1 MFRWR
6 FRKDRKLF
14 AMSDVARDVARGLD
28 KTLLNLRDSTLG
40 KTVSVSAVFLLL
52 SFQQS

>member
-14 AMSDVARDVARGLD
+14 AMSDVARDVAKGLD
-28 KTLLNLRDSTLG
+28 KTLLNLRDSNDSG
-40 KTVSVSAVFLLL
+40 NAFKTH
-52 SFQQS
+52 

>member
-28 KTLLNLRDSTLG
+28 KTLLNLRDSEM
-40 KTVSVSAVFLLL
+40 LLKHIRKNCKCECRL
-52 SFQQS
+52 FTS